1 MIAKRVRAEYRR
13 ALAEYRR
20 APAGF
25 KTVMA
30 ATLAAGLL
38 VSACDDAEIALEEPE
53 IGAVVVT
60 QWNDSTELFLEYPQ
74 VVAGEQTGN
83 WAVHLTDMEDFKPI
97 RSGTLTVH
105 FMSDQTRAETFQV
118 DAPIRDGIFLLDP
131 VVRQPGVYRV
141 ELELTSPQV
150 NSWHTLPQVRVYASV
165 EEALAVEMVEDE
177 GGIGFLKEQQWVIP
191 FAVHPLA
198 EHEVQRTVSSPAE
211 IVPPDGALVEV
222 SALVEGIAPADEN
235 RDAPSVGERV
245 REGQTLVVLAP
256 TAQGGGFAQSR
267 GEVERLQREV
277 ERSERLFEAGAIPG
291 RRLEEARHDLEIA
304 QAELDAIGGGT
315 DGAYR
320 LSLRAPISGV
330 IARRSFVPGGR
341 VEVGQPIFTILDPAK
356 AWLRVQMSAATATRV
371 ENAAG
376 TTFSTEDSDDV
387 FHVSRLLSVG
397 AVLNP
402 QTRTVPVVFEV
413 AEVGGLF
420 AFGQLARA
428 TVPIGGTVHG
438 IAVPNEAILDDNGT
452 PVAYVQTGG
461 ETFVRRILTLGE
473 RDSVRTQVL
482 AGLSLGEMV
491 VTVGAY
497 QVRLASL
504 SGGDFAGGHAH

>member
-1 MIAKRVRAEYRR
+1 MIAARVQAKLK
-13 ALAEYRR
+13 AL
-20 APAGF
+20 
-25 KTVMA
+25 TA
-30 ATLAAGLL
+30 AVALLA
-38 VSACDDAEIALEEPE
+38 SACNDLEDELEPE

-83 WAVHLTDMEDFKPI
+83 WAVHLTDTRDFTPI
-97 RSGTLTVH
+97 RAGTLTVN
-105 FMSDQTRAETFQV
+105 FVRDQVRAESFRV
-118 DAPIRDGIFLLDP
+118 DAPTRDGIFLLDP

-150 NSWHTLPQVRVYASV
+150 NSRHTLAQVRVYSSV
-165 EEALAVEMVEDE
+165 EEALAAETVEDE
-177 GGIGFLKEQQWVIP
+177 DGIGFLKEQQWVIP
-191 FAVHPLA
+191 FKVQPLE
-198 EHEVQRTVSSPAE
+198 EHDVQRTVTGPAE

-222 SALVEGIAPADEN
+222 SALVDGIAPADEN

-245 REGQTLVVLAP
+245 REGQILVVLAP

-267 GEVERLQREV
+267 GQVERLQREV
-277 ERSERLFEAGAIPG
+277 ERSERLFAAGAIAG
-291 RRLEEARHDLEIA
+291 KRLEESRHDLEIA
-304 QAELDAIGGGT
+304 RAELDAIGGVT

-341 VEVGQPIFTILDPAK
+341 VEAGQPLFTILDPAR
-356 AWLRVQMSAATATRV
+356 AWLRVQMSAAMATGV
-371 ENAAG
+371 ANATG
-376 TTFSTEDSDDV
+376 TSFTTEDSDEI
-387 FHVSRLLSVG
+387 FHTSRLLSVG
-397 AVLNP
+397 SVLNP

-413 AEVGGLF
+413 AEAGGLF
-420 AFGQLARA
+420 AFGQLAQA
-428 TVPIGGTVHG
+428 TVPIGGVARG
-438 IAVPNEAILDDNGT
+438 IAVPNEAVLDDNGT

-461 ETFVRRILTLGE
+461 ETFARRILTLGE
-473 RDSVRTQVL
+473 RDSMRTQVL

>member
-1 MIAKRVRAEYRR
+1 MIAARVQAKLK
-13 ALAEYRR
+13 AL
-20 APAGF
+20 
-25 KTVMA
+25 TA
-30 ATLAAGLL
+30 ATIAVALLA
-38 VSACDDAEIALEEPE
+38 SACNDLEDELEPE

-83 WAVHLTDMEDFKPI
+83 WAVHLTDTRDFTPI
-97 RSGTLTVH
+97 RSGTLTVN
-105 FMSDQTRAETFQV
+105 FVRDQVRAESFRV
-118 DAPIRDGIFLLDP
+118 DAPTRDGIFLLDP

-150 NSWHTLPQVRVYASV
+150 NSRHTLAQVRVYSSV
-165 EEALAVEMVEDE
+165 EEALAAETVEDE
-177 GGIGFLKEQQWVIP
+177 DGIGFLKEQQWVIP
-191 FAVHPLA
+191 FKVQPLEA
-198 EHEVQRTVSSPAE
+198 HDVQRTVTGPAE

-222 SALVEGIAPADEN
+222 SALVDGIAPADEN

-245 REGQTLVVLAP
+245 REGQILVVLAP

-267 GEVERLQREV
+267 GQVERLQREV
-277 ERSERLFEAGAIPG
+277 ERSERLFAAGAIAG
-291 RRLEEARHDLEIA
+291 KRLEESRHDLEIA
-304 QAELDAIGGGT
+304 RAELDAIGGVT

-341 VEVGQPIFTILDPAK
+341 VEAGQPLFTILDPAR
-356 AWLRVQMSAATATRV
+356 AWLRVQMSAAMATGV
-371 ENAAG
+371 ANATG
-376 TTFSTEDSDDV
+376 TTFTTEDSDEI
-387 FHVSRLLSVG
+387 FHTSRLLSVG
-397 AVLNP
+397 SVLNP

-413 AEVGGLF
+413 AEAGGLF
-420 AFGQLARA
+420 AFGQLAQA
-428 TVPIGGTVHG
+428 TVPIGGVARG
-438 IAVPNEAILDDNGT
+438 IAVPNEAVLDDNGT

-461 ETFVRRILTLGE
+461 ETFARRILTLGE
-473 RDSVRTQVL
+473 RDSMRTQVL

-504 SGGDFAGGHAH
+504 TGGDFAGGHAH

>member
-1 MIAKRVRAEYRR
+1 MIAKRVESK
-13 ALAEYRR
+13 LE
-20 APAGF
+20 
-25 KTVMA
+25 TLTA
-30 ATLAAGLL
+30 ATLAVVLL
-38 VSACDDAEIALEEPE
+38 ASGCNDAEVELEAE

-60 QWNDSTELFLEYPQ
+60 QWNDSTELFLEYPR

-105 FMSDQTRAETFQV
+105 FVKDQVGAETFRV
-118 DAPIRDGIFLLDP
+118 DAPIRDGIFILDP

-150 NSWHTLPQVRVYASV
+150 NSRHTLARVRVYSSV
-165 EEALAVEMVEDE
+165 EEALAAEVEEDE
-177 GGIGFLKEQQWVIP
+177 GGIAFLKEQQWVIP
-191 FAVHPLA
+191 FAVHPLK
-198 EHEVQRTVSSPAE
+198 EHEVQRTVTAPAE

-222 SALVEGIAPADEN
+222 SALVDGIAPADEN

-245 REGQTLVVLAP
+245 REGQILVVLAP
-256 TAQGGGFAQSR
+256 TAQGGGFARSR
-267 GEVERLQREV
+267 GAVERLQREV
-277 ERSERLFEAGAIPG
+277 ERSERLFAAGAIAG
-291 RRLEEARHDLEIA
+291 RRLEDSRHDLEIA
-304 QAELDAIGGGT
+304 RAELDAIGGVT
-315 DGAYR
+315 EGAYR

-330 IARRSFVPGGR
+330 IARRSFLPGGR
-341 VEVGQPIFTILDPAK
+341 VEAGQPLFTILDPAR
-356 AWLRVQMSAATATRV
+356 AWLRVQMSAATATKV
-371 ENAAG
+371 ANGSG
-376 TTFSTEDSDDV
+376 TMFTTEDSNDV
-387 FHVSRLLSVG
+387 FHTSRLLSVG
-397 AVLNP
+397 SVLNP

-413 AEVGGLF
+413 AEAGGLF
-420 AFGQLARA
+420 AFGQLAQA
-428 TVPIGGTVHG
+428 TVPIGGVVTG

-461 ETFVRRILTLGE
+461 ETFARRILTLGE
-473 RDSVRTQVL
+473 RDGIRTQVL

>member
-1 MIAKRVRAEYRR
+1 MIAKRFQAK
-13 ALAEYRR
+13 
-20 APAGF
+20 F
-25 KTVMA
+25 KTMMA
-30 ATLAAGLL
+30 ATLAVGLL
-38 VSACDDAEIALEEPE
+38 ANACNDAGAEPEPE

-83 WAVHLTDMEDFKPI
+83 WAIHLTDMEDFKPI

-105 FMSDQTRAETFQV
+105 FVNDQVGAEMFQV
-118 DAPIRDGIFLLDP
+118 DAPIRDGIFILDP

-150 NSWHTLPQVRVYASV
+150 NSRHTLTQVRVYSSV
-165 EEALAVEMVEDE
+165 EEALAAETVEDE

-191 FAVHPLA
+191 FAVHPLK
-198 EHEVQRTVSSPAE
+198 EHEVQRTVRGPAE

-222 SALVEGIAPADEN
+222 SALVDGIAPADEN

-245 REGQTLVVLAP
+245 REGQILVVLAP

-267 GEVERLQREV
+267 GQVERLQREV
-277 ERSERLFEAGAIPG
+277 ERSERLFAAGAIAG
-291 RRLEEARHDLEIA
+291 RRLEESRHDLEIA
-304 QAELDAIGGGT
+304 RAELDAIGGVT
-315 DGAYR
+315 EGAYR
-320 LSLRAPISGV
+320 LSLRASISGV
-330 IARRSFVPGGR
+330 IARRSFLPGGR
-341 VEVGQPIFTILDPAK
+341 VEAGQPLFTILDPAR

-371 ENAAG
+371 GNTTG
-376 TTFSTEDSDDV
+376 TTFTTEDSDDV
-387 FHVSRLLSVG
+387 FHTSRLLSVG
-397 AVLNP
+397 SVLNP

-413 AEVGGLF
+413 AEAGGLF
-420 AFGQLARA
+420 AFGQLAQA
-428 TVPIGGTVHG
+428 TVPIGGTVKG

-461 ETFVRRILTLGE
+461 ETFARRILTLGE
-473 RDSVRTQVL
+473 RDGMRTQVL

>member
-1 MIAKRVRAEYRR
+1 MIAKRVESK
-13 ALAEYRR
+13 LE
-20 APAGF
+20 
-25 KTVMA
+25 TLTA
-30 ATLAAGLL
+30 ATLAMVLL
-38 VSACDDAEIALEEPE
+38 ASGCNDAEVELEAE

-60 QWNDSTELFLEYPQ
+60 QWNDSTELFLEYPR

-105 FMSDQTRAETFQV
+105 FVKDQVGAETFRV
-118 DAPIRDGIFLLDP
+118 DAPIRDGIFILDP

-150 NSWHTLPQVRVYASV
+150 NSRHTLARVRVYSSV
-165 EEALAVEMVEDE
+165 EEALAAEVVEDE
-177 GGIGFLKEQQWVIP
+177 GGIAFLKEQQWVIP
-191 FAVHPLA
+191 FAVHPLK
-198 EHEVQRTVSSPAE
+198 EHEVQRTVTAPAE

-222 SALVEGIAPADEN
+222 SALVDGIAPADEN

-245 REGQTLVVLAP
+245 REGQILVVLAP
-256 TAQGGGFAQSR
+256 TAQGGGFARSR
-267 GEVERLQREV
+267 GAVERLQREV
-277 ERSERLFEAGAIPG
+277 ERSERLFAAGAIAG
-291 RRLEEARHDLEIA
+291 RRLEDSRHDLEIA
-304 QAELDAIGGGT
+304 RAELDAIGGVT
-315 DGAYR
+315 EGAYR

-330 IARRSFVPGGR
+330 IARRSFLPGGR
-341 VEVGQPIFTILDPAK
+341 VEAGQPLFTILDPAR
-356 AWLRVQMSAATATRV
+356 AWLRVQMSAATATKV
-371 ENAAG
+371 ANGSG
-376 TTFSTEDSDDV
+376 TMFTTEDSNDV
-387 FHVSRLLSVG
+387 FHTSRLLSVG
-397 AVLNP
+397 SVLNP

-413 AEVGGLF
+413 AEAGGLF
-420 AFGQLARA
+420 AFGQLAQA
-428 TVPIGGTVHG
+428 TVPIGGVVTG

-461 ETFVRRILTLGE
+461 ETFARRILTLGE
-473 RDSVRTQVL
+473 RDGIRTQVL

-504 SGGDFAGGHAH
+504 AGGDFAGGHAH